1 MDPNVALGDLPVW
14 VWAAIGLLGLV
25 QVAVEITA
33 LVVLVRT
40 PVERLVLG
48 KKWPWV
54 LLILFVNLVGA
65 IVFLAAGRK
74 PAPAVDS
81 MAMQVPPA
89 GAGQT
94 GADLADTLYGS
105 GSSPGTGPQ
114 EGDRR

>member
-1 MDPNVALGDLPVW
+1 MDPNVALGDSPVW
-14 VWAAIGLLGLV
+14 VWVAIGLLGLV

-40 PVERLVLG
+40 PVDRLVLG
-48 KKWPWV
+48 KKWPWA

-74 PAPAVDS
+74 PTPAVDPLV
-81 MAMQVPPA
+81 MQMPPT

-94 GADLADTLYGS
+94 GLDLADALYGS
-105 GSSPGTGPQ
+105 GGSTGDGPQ

>member
-1 MDPNVALGDLPVW
+1 MDPNVALSELPVW
-14 VWAAIGLLGLV
+14 AWVAIGVLGLI

-40 PVERLVLG
+40 PVERVVLG

-54 LLILFVNLVGA
+54 LLIVLVNLVGA

-74 PAPAVDS
+74 PAPAVDP
-81 MAMQVPPA
+81 MAMQMPSA

-94 GADLADTLYGS
+94 GADLADALYGS
-105 GSSPGTGPQ
+105 GGNTGTGLQ